1 MGEFTKEFTSDNF
14 DAEVIKSD
22 KPVLVDFW
30 AEWCPPCKAIAPILE
45 DLSGEM
51 AGKVKIAKLNIEESP
66 LAPTKYGVRS
76 IPTLIVFK
84 NGEIV
89 AQNVG
94 AMAKP
99 DLQKWLNDNV

>member
-1 MGEFTKEFTSDNF
+1 
-14 DAEVIKSD
+14 
-22 KPVLVDFW
+22 
-30 AEWCPPCKAIAPILE
+30 
-45 DLSGEM
+45 M

-66 LAPTKYGVRS
+66 QAPTKYGVRS

>member
-1 MGEFTKEFTSDNF
+1 MATVAVTDENFENEVLGSDT
-14 DAEVIKSD
+14 
-22 KPVLVDFW
+22 PVLVDFW

>member
-1 MGEFTKEFTSDNF
+1 MSTVAVTDANF
-14 DAEVIKSD
+14 ESEVLKSD
-22 KPVLVDFW
+22 TPVLVDFW

-45 DLSGEM
+45 ELSGEM
-51 AGKVKIAKLNIEESP
+51 SGKVKIAKVNIEESP
-66 LAPTKYGVRS
+66 QAPTKYGVRS

-84 NGEIV
+84 NGETV
-89 AQNVG
+89 SQNVG